1 MKEVILVGL
10 NHRTAPVELRE
21 RIAFPEEGLDRSME
35 TLYNLSNLDE
45 GLILSTCNRVE
56 IYAATKDSEK
66 GVEEIKDFIAQQHH
80 LHVSEFEDTLYV
92 LQGEESVKHLFR
104 VASSLDSMVVG
115 EPQILGQ
122 IKGAYRVAHAA
133 KTTGVLLNKLLHK
146 AFSVAKRVRTETSI
160 GNRAVSVSFV
170 AVELAKKIFAHLEG
184 REVLIIGAG
193 EMCELAAQHLV
204 RAGAQ
209 KILVTN
215 RTWDRAMELAERF
228 QGEALPFTEL
238 PHALLRADIII
249 SSTGSPDVIVKKE
262 EVSTIIRQRKQ
273 RPLFFIDIAVPRDI
287 EPQVNTV
294 DNVYLYDID
303 DLQEVAEANMKDRQH
318 EAHKAEAIVATEVE
332 QFCRWY
338 QSLELVPTIVSL
350 QEKMEEMRKKELE
363 KTLSTLPAVS
373 DKERRAMEVLSEAIV
388 KKILHGPIT
397 LLKKQDL
404 NSEGESYVDVVKKL
418 FRLDEE

>member
-10 NHRTAPVELRE
+10 NHRTAPIEIRE

-35 TLYNLSNLDE
+35 TLYNLPNLDE

-92 LQGEESVKHLFR
+92 LQGEELVKHLFR

-215 RTWDRAMELAERF
+215 RTSDRAMELAERF
-228 QGEALPFTEL
+228 QGDALPFTEL

-249 SSTGSPDVIVKKE
+249 SSTGSPDIIVKKE

-273 RPLFFIDIAVPRDI
+273 KPLFFIDIAVPRDI
-287 EPQVNTV
+287 DPQVNTI

-318 EAHKAEAIVATEVE
+318 EARKAEAIVATEVE

-350 QEKMEEMRKKELE
+350 QEKMEQMRKKELE
-363 KTLSTLPAVS
+363 KTLSALPTVS
-373 DKERRAMEVLSEAIV
+373 DKERRAMEALSEAIV

-397 LLKKQDL
+397 LLKKHDL

>member
-184 REVLIIGAG
+184 RAVLIIGAG

-215 RTWDRAMELAERF
+215 RSWDRAMELAERF
-228 QGEALPFTEL
+228 QGEAFPFTEL

-262 EVSTIIRQRKQ
+262 EVSTILRQRKQ
-273 RPLFFIDIAVPRDI
+273 KPLFFIDIAVPRDI
-287 EPQVNTV
+287 DPQVNTI

-318 EAHKAEAIVATEVE
+318 EARKAEEIVTTEVE

-350 QEKMEEMRKKELE
+350 QDKMEEMRKKELE
-363 KTLSTLPAVS
+363 KTLSALPKCS
-373 DKERRAMEVLSEAIV
+373 DKERRAMEALSEAIV
-388 KKILHGPIT
+388 KKILHGPIS
-397 LLKKQDL
+397 LLKKQDR

>member
-10 NHRTAPVELRE
+10 NHRTAHVEIRE
-21 RIAFPEEGLDRSME
+21 RIAFPEEGLDRYMKA
-35 TLYNLSNLDE
+35 LYNLPNLDE

-56 IYAATKDSEK
+56 IYAATRDPER
-66 GVEEIKDFIAQQHH
+66 GVEELKGFLAEQHH
-80 LHVSEFEDTLYV
+80 LPLSEFENTLYI
-92 LQGEESVKHLFR
+92 LQGEELVRHLFR

-133 KTTGVLLNKLLHK
+133 KTTGTLLNKLLHK

-170 AVELAKKIFAHLEG
+170 AVELAKKIFAHLED

-204 RAGAQ
+204 RAGV
-209 KILVTN
+209 KRILVTN
-215 RTWDRAMELAERF
+215 RTWERAMELAERF
-228 QGEALPFTEL
+228 HGEALPFTDL
-238 PHALLRADIII
+238 TNALLRADIII
-249 SSTGSPDVIVKKE
+249 SSTGSPDIIVRRE
-262 EVSTIIRQRKQ
+262 EVSTIIRKRKH

-287 EPQVNTV
+287 DPQVNTI

-303 DLQEVAEANMKDRQH
+303 DLQEVAEAKIKDRQH
-318 EAHKAEAIVATEVE
+318 EARKAEAIVATEVE

-363 KTLSTLPAVS
+363 KTLSALPKCS
-373 DKERRAMEVLSEAIV
+373 DKERRAMEALSEAIV

-397 LLKKQDL
+397 LLKKQGR

>member
-1 MKEVILVGL
+1 
-10 NHRTAPVELRE
+10 
-21 RIAFPEEGLDRSME
+21 
-35 TLYNLSNLDE
+35 
-45 GLILSTCNRVE
+45 
-56 IYAATKDSEK
+56 
-66 GVEEIKDFIAQQHH
+66 
-80 LHVSEFEDTLYV
+80 
-92 LQGEESVKHLFR
+92 
-104 VASSLDSMVVG
+104 
-115 EPQILGQ
+115 
-122 IKGAYRVAHAA
+122 
-133 KTTGVLLNKLLHK
+133 
-146 AFSVAKRVRTETSI
+146 
-160 GNRAVSVSFV
+160 
-170 AVELAKKIFAHLEG
+170 
-184 REVLIIGAG
+184 
-193 EMCELAAQHLV
+193 
-204 RAGAQ
+204 
-209 KILVTN
+209 
-215 RTWDRAMELAERF
+215 MELAERF
-228 QGEALPFTEL
+228 QGDALPFTEL

-249 SSTGSPDVIVKKE
+249 SSTGSPDIIVKKE

-273 RPLFFIDIAVPRDI
+273 RPLFFIDIAVPRDVD
-287 EPQVNTV
+287 PQINTI

-303 DLQEVAEANMKDRQH
+303 DLQEVAVANIKDRQH
-318 EAHKAEAIVATEVE
+318 EARKAEAIVATEVE

>member
-10 NHRTAPVELRE
+10 NHRTAHVEIRE
-21 RIAFPEEGLDRSME
+21 RIAFPEEDLDRYMKA
-35 TLYNLSNLDE
+35 LYNLPNLDE

-56 IYAATKDSEK
+56 IYAATRDPEK
-66 GVEEIKDFIAQQHH
+66 GVEEIKNFLAQQHH
-80 LHVSEFEDTLYV
+80 LPFSEFENTLYI
-92 LQGEESVKHLFR
+92 LQGEELVRHLFR

-122 IKGAYRVAHAA
+122 IKGAYRVAHGA
-133 KTTGVLLNKLLHK
+133 KTTGTLLNKLLHK

-193 EMCELAAQHLV
+193 EMCELATQHLV
-204 RAGAQ
+204 RAGV
-209 KILVTN
+209 KRILVTN
-215 RTWDRAMELAERF
+215 RTWERAMELAERF
-228 QGEALPFTEL
+228 HGEALPFTDL
-238 PHALLRADIII
+238 PNALLRADIII
-249 SSTGSPDVIVKKE
+249 SSTGSPDIIVRRE
-262 EVSTIIRQRKQ
+262 EVSTIIRKRKH

-287 EPQVNTV
+287 DPQVNTI
-294 DNVYLYDID
+294 DNVYLYNID

-318 EAHKAEAIVATEVE
+318 EARKAEAIVATEVE

-363 KTLSTLPAVS
+363 KTLSALPKVS
-373 DKERRAMEVLSEAIV
+373 DKERRAIEALSEAIV

-397 LLKKQDL
+397 LLKKQGQ
-404 NSEGESYVDVVKKL
+404 NSEEESYVDVVKKL